1 MAGTILAV
9 PAIGFTAIY
18 AVLRF
23 PNFAI
28 ASHLTIGAFAGWLAN
43 VSLGLPAALAVG
55 VAFAAAGVAGVVSDE
70 LILKPLRPAGALT
83 TAIAAVALTLVL
95 ENVIRFVFGNDLRGY
110 ALPIRRDWQ
119 VAGLRIAP
127 QQVQN
132 FGLAVVAM
140 AAVFLFLAFT
150 RTGKAMRAV
159 ADNPT
164 LASVKGI
171 DTDRVARLTTFVAMG
186 LAGVGG
192 VLLGLDTSID
202 PLTGFRVILSVFAAG
217 VVGLGAYVS
226 ALLCRQTGAPIV
238 VGIAAAA
245 LAAAGAGAAVALAT
259 ARLRGDY
266 LAIITLGFSEVVRLV
281 ASNELWLTN
290 GTDGISGIPGP
301 WRGRVA
307 PQTFNVIYLAIVV
320 LAVLAVLTV
329 CERIRHSPYGRVL
342 RAIRDDDQVAAVAG
356 KRVIAFKVQAFAV
369 SAAILGLAGALWGH
383 YTSFIAPDVFTPL
396 VTIYVVLAL
405 TAGA

>member
-1 MAGTILAV
+1 VPREIAQLVLNGLMAGTILAV

-43 VSLGLPAALAVG
+43 VSLGLPVALAVG
-55 VAFAAAGVAGVVSDE
+55 VAFATAGVAGVVSDE
-70 LILKPLRPAGALT
+70 LVLKPLRPTGALT

-192 VLLGLDTSID
+192 MLVGLDTSID
-202 PLTGFRVILSVFAAG
+202 PLTGFRVILSVFAAA
-217 VVGLGAYVS
+217 VVGGLGS
-226 ALLCRQTGAPIV
+226 IPGAV
-238 VGIAAAA
+238 VGA
-245 LAAAGAGAAVALAT
+245 LTIGIG
-259 ARLRGDY
+259 
-266 LAIITLGFSEVVRLV
+266 E
-281 ASNELWLTN
+281 ELSL
-290 GTDGISGIPGP
+290 
-301 WRGRVA
+301 
-307 PQTFNVIYLAIVV
+307 LV
-320 LAVLAVLTV
+320 LAPAYRTV
-329 CERIRHSPYGRVL
+329 VG
-342 RAIRDDDQVAAVAG
+342 
-356 KRVIAFKVQAFAV
+356 F
-369 SAAILGLAGALWGH
+369 AAIL
-383 YTSFIAPDVFTPL
+383 F
-396 VTIYVVLAL
+396 VLTLRPRGILGERAY
-405 TAGA
+405 

>member
-1 MAGTILAV
+1 VPREIAQLVLNGLMAGTILAV

-192 VLLGLDTSID
+192 MLLGLDTSID
-202 PLTGFRVILSVFAAG
+202 PLTGFRVILSVFAAA
-217 VVGLGAYVS
+217 VVGGLGS
-226 ALLCRQTGAPIV
+226 IPGAV
-238 VGIAAAA
+238 VGA
-245 LAAAGAGAAVALAT
+245 LTIGIG
-259 ARLRGDY
+259 
-266 LAIITLGFSEVVRLV
+266 E
-281 ASNELWLTN
+281 ELSL
-290 GTDGISGIPGP
+290 
-301 WRGRVA
+301 
-307 PQTFNVIYLAIVV
+307 LV
-320 LAVLAVLTV
+320 LAPAYRTV
-329 CERIRHSPYGRVL
+329 VG
-342 RAIRDDDQVAAVAG
+342 
-356 KRVIAFKVQAFAV
+356 F
-369 SAAILGLAGALWGH
+369 AAIL
-383 YTSFIAPDVFTPL
+383 F
-396 VTIYVVLAL
+396 VLTLRPRGILGERAY
-405 TAGA
+405 

>member
-1 MAGTILAV
+1 VPREIAQLALNGLMAGTILAV

-18 AVLRF
+18 AILRF

-70 LILKPLRPAGALT
+70 VILKPLRPAGALT
-83 TAIAAVALTLVL
+83 TAIAAVALALVL

-132 FGLAVVAM
+132 FGMAVVAM

-171 DTDRVARLTTFVAMG
+171 DADRVARLTTFVAMG

-192 VLLGLDTSID
+192 MLVGLDTSID
-202 PLTGFRVILSVFAAG
+202 PLTGFRVILSIFAAA
-217 VVGLGAYVS
+217 VVGGLGS
-226 ALLCRQTGAPIV
+226 IPGAV
-238 VGIAAAA
+238 VGA
-245 LAAAGAGAAVALAT
+245 LTIGIG
-259 ARLRGDY
+259 
-266 LAIITLGFSEVVRLV
+266 E
-281 ASNELWLTN
+281 ELSL
-290 GTDGISGIPGP
+290 
-301 WRGRVA
+301 
-307 PQTFNVIYLAIVV
+307 LV
-320 LAVLAVLTV
+320 LAPAYRTV
-329 CERIRHSPYGRVL
+329 VG
-342 RAIRDDDQVAAVAG
+342 
-356 KRVIAFKVQAFAV
+356 F
-369 SAAILGLAGALWGH
+369 AAIL
-383 YTSFIAPDVFTPL
+383 F
-396 VTIYVVLAL
+396 VLTLRPRGILGERAY
-405 TAGA
+405 

>member
-1 MAGTILAV
+1 VPREIAQLVLNGLMAGTILAV

-202 PLTGFRVILSVFAAG
+202 PLTGFRVILSVFAAA
-217 VVGLGAYVS
+217 VVGGLGS
-226 ALLCRQTGAPIV
+226 IPGAV
-238 VGIAAAA
+238 VGA
-245 LAAAGAGAAVALAT
+245 LTIGVG
-259 ARLRGDY
+259 
-266 LAIITLGFSEVVRLV
+266 E
-281 ASNELWLTN
+281 ELSL
-290 GTDGISGIPGP
+290 
-301 WRGRVA
+301 
-307 PQTFNVIYLAIVV
+307 LV
-320 LAVLAVLTV
+320 LAPAYRTV
-329 CERIRHSPYGRVL
+329 VG
-342 RAIRDDDQVAAVAG
+342 
-356 KRVIAFKVQAFAV
+356 F
-369 SAAILGLAGALWGH
+369 AAIL
-383 YTSFIAPDVFTPL
+383 F
-396 VTIYVVLAL
+396 VLTLRPRGILGERAY
-405 TAGA
+405 